1 MIKYKFKCNKFAI
14 YNNVNMF
21 CLRHISCYLHDLC
34 AFERTYRKELKYENM
49 LIAIERSDD
58 MKEFKV
64 NKILGKL
71 RELGYTQ
78 EDLANYLNISRTA
91 LSRKLLKTKKF
102 NSDEIIKICEF
113 LKVEPNYFF
122 E

>member
-1 MIKYKFKCNKFAI
+1 
-14 YNNVNMF
+14 
-21 CLRHISCYLHDLC
+21 
-34 AFERTYRKELKYENM
+34 
-49 LIAIERSDD
+49 

-78 EDLANYLNISRTA
+78 EDLANYLKISRTT

-122 E
+122 V